1 MGKSLYISRK
11 VEELDC
17 QLKSSKWLRSATLH
31 GPELSRDSVVKVV
44 QNVSA
49 KDTDNLPF
57 IYQVEVS
64 DRVRSAMYSSCV
76 TAVQFMP
83 KDLIFV
89 IYIRLSMTLA
99 RFCLVC

>member
-17 QLKSSKWLRSATLH
+17 QLKSSEWLRSAALH
-31 GPELSRDSVVKVV
+31 GPELSKDRVVKVV

-64 DRVRSAMYSSCV
+64 DRVGSAMHSSHE
-76 TAVQFMP
+76 AVMQFMSN
-83 KDLIFV
+83 DL
-89 IYIRLSMTLA
+89 
-99 RFCLVC
+99 